1 MKKTCMFLLMM
12 FAGLATSSAQEI
24 IEVADTT
31 SETSVPEQ
39 NYNNKPQISNL
50 KPQTLKPQIL
60 IGFLSYDSAL
70 VSMPEY
76 AIAQQRI
83 AETRQA
89 YDDEMKRVEREFNDK
104 YEEFL
109 ENRKD
114 YPRTILLKRQ
124 TELQELLEK
133 NIEFKNKSRKE
144 LQQIERQILAPLRI
158 RLNETIATIA
168 RQQQLTMVV
177 NTDSNACPF
186 LEPMQSVDLNERVI
200 KALGN

>member
-1 MKKTCMFLLMM
+1 MMKKLVFILVTMM
-12 FAGLATSSAQEI
+12 CGLNISAQDDSTKV
-24 IEVADTT
+24 EVPTYQ
-31 SETSVPEQ
+31 ETS
-39 NYNNKPQISNL
+39 NMKPHISN
-50 KPQTLKPQIL
+50 II

-76 AIAQQRI
+76 AIAQQQI

-89 YDDEMKRVEREFNDK
+89 YDDEMKRVEKEFNDK

-133 NIEFKNKSRKE
+133 NIAFKNQSRKE

-186 LEPMQSVDLNERVI
+186 IEPMQSVDLNEAVI
-200 KALGN
+200 RALRN

>member
-1 MKKTCMFLLMM
+1 MMKKLVFILVTMM
-12 FAGLATSSAQEI
+12 CGLNISAQDDSTKVEVPTYQETSSI
-24 IEVADTT
+24 
-31 SETSVPEQ
+31 
-39 NYNNKPQISNL
+39 KPQISN
-50 KPQTLKPQIL
+50 II

-76 AIAQQRI
+76 AIAQQQI

-89 YDDEMKRVEREFNDK
+89 YDDEMKRVEKEFNDK

-133 NIEFKNKSRKE
+133 NIAFKNQSRQE

-186 LEPMQSVDLNERVI
+186 IEPMQSVDLNETVI
-200 KALGN
+200 RALRN

>member
-1 MKKTCMFLLMM
+1 MMKKLVLVLVTMM
-12 FAGLATSSAQEI
+12 CGLNISAQDDSTKV
-24 IEVADTT
+24 EVPTYQ
-31 SETSVPEQ
+31 ETS
-39 NYNNKPQISNL
+39 NIKPQFSN
-50 KPQTLKPQIL
+50 II

-76 AIAQQRI
+76 AIAQQQI
-83 AETRQA
+83 AQTRQA
-89 YDDEMKRVEREFNDK
+89 YDDEMKRVEKEFNDK

-133 NIEFKNKSRKE
+133 NIAFKNQSRKE
-144 LQQIERQILAPLRI
+144 LQQIEQQILAPLRI

-186 LEPMQSVDLNERVI
+186 IEPMQSVDLNETVI
-200 KALGN
+200 RALRN

>member
-1 MKKTCMFLLMM
+1 MMKKLVFILVTMM
-12 FAGLATSSAQEI
+12 CGLNISAQVDSTKV
-24 IEVADTT
+24 EVPTYQ
-31 SETSVPEQ
+31 ETS
-39 NYNNKPQISNL
+39 NIKPQISN
-50 KPQTLKPQIL
+50 II

-76 AIAQQRI
+76 AIAQQQI

-89 YDDEMKRVEREFNDK
+89 YDDEMKRVEKEFNDK

-133 NIEFKNKSRKE
+133 NIAFKNQSRKE

-186 LEPMQSVDLNERVI
+186 IEPMQSVDLNETVI
-200 KALGN
+200 RALRN

>member
-1 MKKTCMFLLMM
+1 MFLLMM
-12 FAGLATSSAQEI
+12 LAGLTTSFAQDI
-24 IEVADTT
+24 IEVADSISQP
-31 SETSVPEQ
+31 SEPELD
-39 NYNNKPQISNL
+39 YSN
-50 KPQTLKPQIL
+50 KPQIL
-60 IGFLSYDSAL
+60 IGYLSYDSAL

-76 AIAQQRI
+76 AIAQRQI

-89 YDDEMKRVEREFNDK
+89 YDAEMKRVEKEFNDK

-133 NIEFKNKSRKE
+133 NIEFKNESRRE

-158 RLNETIATIA
+158 RLNETIASIA
-168 RQQQLTMVV
+168 RQQRLTMVV

-186 LEPMQSVDLNERVI
+186 IEPTQSIDLNDVVI
-200 KALGN
+200 RALGN

>member
-1 MKKTCMFLLMM
+1 MMKKLVLVLVTMM
-12 FAGLATSSAQEI
+12 CGLNISAQDDSTKV
-24 IEVADTT
+24 EVPTYQ
-31 SETSVPEQ
+31 ETS
-39 NYNNKPQISNL
+39 NIKPQISN
-50 KPQTLKPQIL
+50 II

-76 AIAQQRI
+76 AIAQQQI
-83 AETRQA
+83 AQTRQA
-89 YDDEMKRVEREFNDK
+89 YDDEMKRVEKEFNDK

-133 NIEFKNKSRKE
+133 NIAFKNQSRQE

-186 LEPMQSVDLNERVI
+186 IEPMQSVDLNETVI
-200 KALGN
+200 RALRK

>member
-1 MKKTCMFLLMM
+1 MMKKLVLVLVTMM
-12 FAGLATSSAQEI
+12 CGLNISAQDDSTKV
-24 IEVADTT
+24 EVPTYQKT
-31 SETSVPEQ
+31 S
-39 NYNNKPQISNL
+39 NNKPQISN
-50 KPQTLKPQIL
+50 II

-76 AIAQQRI
+76 AIAQQQI

-89 YDDEMKRVEREFNDK
+89 YDDEMKRVEKEFNDK

-133 NIEFKNKSRKE
+133 NIAFKNQSRKE

-186 LEPMQSVDLNERVI
+186 IEPMQSVDLNETVI
-200 KALGN
+200 RALRN

>member
-1 MKKTCMFLLMM
+1 MMKKLVFILVTMM
-12 FAGLATSSAQEI
+12 CGLNISAQDDSTKVEVPTYQETSSI
-24 IEVADTT
+24 
-31 SETSVPEQ
+31 
-39 NYNNKPQISNL
+39 KPQISN
-50 KPQTLKPQIL
+50 II

-76 AIAQQRI
+76 AIAQQQI

-89 YDDEMKRVEREFNDK
+89 YDDEMKRVEKEFNDK

-133 NIEFKNKSRKE
+133 NIAFKNQSRKE

-186 LEPMQSVDLNERVI
+186 IEPMQSVDLNETVI
-200 KALGN
+200 RALRN

>member
-1 MKKTCMFLLMM
+1 MMKKLVLVLVTMM
-12 FAGLATSSAQEI
+12 CGLNISAQDDSTKV
-24 IEVADTT
+24 EVPTYQ
-31 SETSVPEQ
+31 ETS
-39 NYNNKPQISNL
+39 NIKPQISN
-50 KPQTLKPQIL
+50 II

-76 AIAQQRI
+76 AIAQQQI
-83 AETRQA
+83 AQTRQA
-89 YDDEMKRVEREFNDK
+89 YDDEMKRVEKEFNDK

-133 NIEFKNKSRKE
+133 NIAFKNQSRKE

-186 LEPMQSVDLNERVI
+186 IEPMQSVDLNETVI
-200 KALGN
+200 RALRN

>member
-1 MKKTCMFLLMM
+1 MMKKLVFILVTMM
-12 FAGLATSSAQEI
+12 CGLNISAQDDSTKVEVPTYQETSSI
-24 IEVADTT
+24 
-31 SETSVPEQ
+31 
-39 NYNNKPQISNL
+39 KPQISN
-50 KPQTLKPQIL
+50 II

-76 AIAQQRI
+76 AIAQQQI
-83 AETRQA
+83 AQTRQA
-89 YDDEMKRVEREFNDK
+89 YDDEMKRVEKEFNDK

-133 NIEFKNKSRKE
+133 NIAFKNQSRKE

-186 LEPMQSVDLNERVI
+186 IEPMQSVDLNETVI
-200 KALGN
+200 RALRN

>member
-1 MKKTCMFLLMM
+1 MMKKLVLVLVTMM
-12 FAGLATSSAQEI
+12 CGLNISAQDDSTKVEVPTYQETSSI
-24 IEVADTT
+24 
-31 SETSVPEQ
+31 
-39 NYNNKPQISNL
+39 KPQISN
-50 KPQTLKPQIL
+50 II

-76 AIAQQRI
+76 AIAQQQI

-89 YDDEMKRVEREFNDK
+89 YDDEMKRVEKEFNDK

-133 NIEFKNKSRKE
+133 NIAFKNQSRKE

-186 LEPMQSVDLNERVI
+186 IEPMQSVDLNETVI
-200 KALGN
+200 RALRN

>member
-1 MKKTCMFLLMM
+1 MIF
-12 FAGLATSSAQEI
+12 GLSVSAQT
-24 IEVADTT
+24 DSTT
-31 SETSVPEQ
+31 VDSTAIHEETSNFKLQ
-39 NYNNKPQISNL
+39 TSNI
-50 KPQTLKPQIL
+50 T

-76 AIAQQRI
+76 AIAQKNI
-83 AETRQA
+83 ADTRQA
-89 YDDEMKRVEREFNDK
+89 YDAEMQRVEKEFNEK

-124 TELQELLEK
+124 NELQDLLQQ
-133 NIEFKNKSRKE
+133 NITFKNKSRRE

-168 RQQQLTMVV
+168 REKGLSLVV
-177 NTDSNACPF
+177 NTDADACPF
-186 LEPMQSVDLNERVI
+186 IEPMISVDLNAEVI
-200 KALGN
+200 KALGK

>member
-1 MKKTCMFLLMM
+1 MMKKLVLVLVTMM
-12 FAGLATSSAQEI
+12 CGLNISAQDDSTKV
-24 IEVADTT
+24 EVPTYQ
-31 SETSVPEQ
+31 ETS
-39 NYNNKPQISNL
+39 NIKPQISN
-50 KPQTLKPQIL
+50 II

-76 AIAQQRI
+76 AIAQQQI

-89 YDDEMKRVEREFNDK
+89 YDDEMKRVEKEFNDK

-133 NIEFKNKSRKE
+133 NIAFKNQSRQE

-186 LEPMQSVDLNERVI
+186 IEPMQSVDLNETVI
-200 KALGN
+200 RALRN

>member
-1 MKKTCMFLLMM
+1 MMKKLVFILVTMM
-12 FAGLATSSAQEI
+12 CGLNISAQDDSTKV
-24 IEVADTT
+24 EVPTYQ
-31 SETSVPEQ
+31 ETS
-39 NYNNKPQISNL
+39 NIKPQISN
-50 KPQTLKPQIL
+50 II

-76 AIAQQRI
+76 AIAQQQI

-89 YDDEMKRVEREFNDK
+89 YDDEMKRVEKEFNDK

-133 NIEFKNKSRKE
+133 NIAFKNQSRKE

-186 LEPMQSVDLNERVI
+186 IEPMQSVDLNEAVI
-200 KALGN
+200 RALRN

>member
-1 MKKTCMFLLMM
+1 MKKLILVLVTMM
-12 FAGLATSSAQEI
+12 CGLNISAQDDSTKVEVPTYQETSSI
-24 IEVADTT
+24 
-31 SETSVPEQ
+31 
-39 NYNNKPQISNL
+39 KPQISN
-50 KPQTLKPQIL
+50 II

-70 VSMPEY
+70 DSMPEY
-76 AIAQQRI
+76 TIAQQQI
-83 AETRQA
+83 AQTRQA
-89 YDDEMKRVEREFNDK
+89 YDDEMKRVEKEFNDK

-133 NIEFKNKSRKE
+133 NIAFKNQSRKE

-186 LEPMQSVDLNERVI
+186 IEPMQSVDLNETVI
-200 KALGN
+200 RALRN

>member
-1 MKKTCMFLLMM
+1 MMKKLVLVLVTMM
-12 FAGLATSSAQEI
+12 CGLNISAQDDSTKV
-24 IEVADTT
+24 EVPTYQKT
-31 SETSVPEQ
+31 S
-39 NYNNKPQISNL
+39 NIKPQISN
-50 KPQTLKPQIL
+50 II

-76 AIAQQRI
+76 AIAQQQI

-89 YDDEMKRVEREFNDK
+89 YDDEMKRVEKEFNDK

-133 NIEFKNKSRKE
+133 NIAFKNQSRKE

-186 LEPMQSVDLNERVI
+186 IEPMQSVDLNETVI
-200 KALGN
+200 RALRN

>member
-1 MKKTCMFLLMM
+1 MMKKLVFILVTMM
-12 FAGLATSSAQEI
+12 CGLNISAQDDSTKVEVPTYQETSSI
-24 IEVADTT
+24 
-31 SETSVPEQ
+31 
-39 NYNNKPQISNL
+39 KPQISN
-50 KPQTLKPQIL
+50 II

-76 AIAQQRI
+76 AIAQQQI

-89 YDDEMKRVEREFNDK
+89 YDDEMKRVEKEFNDK

-133 NIEFKNKSRKE
+133 NIAFKNQSRKE

-158 RLNETIATIA
+158 RLNETIDTIA

-186 LEPMQSVDLNERVI
+186 IEPMQSVDLNETVI
-200 KALGN
+200 RALRN

>member
-1 MKKTCMFLLMM
+1 MMKKLVFILVTMM
-12 FAGLATSSAQEI
+12 CGLNISAQDDSTKV
-24 IEVADTT
+24 EVPTYQ
-31 SETSVPEQ
+31 ETS
-39 NYNNKPQISNL
+39 NIKPQISN
-50 KPQTLKPQIL
+50 II

-76 AIAQQRI
+76 AIAQQQI
-83 AETRQA
+83 AQTRQA
-89 YDDEMKRVEREFNDK
+89 YDDEMKRVEKEFNDK

-133 NIEFKNKSRKE
+133 NIAFKNQSRKE

-186 LEPMQSVDLNERVI
+186 IEPMQSVDLNETVI
-200 KALGN
+200 RALRN

>member
-1 MKKTCMFLLMM
+1 MMKKLVLVLVTMM
-12 FAGLATSSAQEI
+12 CGLNISAQDDSTKVEVPTYQETSSI
-24 IEVADTT
+24 
-31 SETSVPEQ
+31 
-39 NYNNKPQISNL
+39 KPQISN
-50 KPQTLKPQIL
+50 II

-76 AIAQQRI
+76 AIAQQQI
-83 AETRQA
+83 AQTRQA
-89 YDDEMKRVEREFNDK
+89 YDDEMKRVEKEFNDK

-133 NIEFKNKSRKE
+133 NIAFKNQSRQE

-186 LEPMQSVDLNERVI
+186 IEPMQSVDLNETVI
-200 KALGN
+200 RALRN

>member
-1 MKKTCMFLLMM
+1 MMKKLVFILVTMM
-12 FAGLATSSAQEI
+12 CGLNISAQDDSTKVEVPTYQETSSI
-24 IEVADTT
+24 
-31 SETSVPEQ
+31 
-39 NYNNKPQISNL
+39 KPQISN
-50 KPQTLKPQIL
+50 II

-76 AIAQQRI
+76 AIAQQQI
-83 AETRQA
+83 AQTRQA
-89 YDDEMKRVEREFNDK
+89 YDDEMKRVEKEFNDK

-133 NIEFKNKSRKE
+133 NIAFKNQSRQE

-186 LEPMQSVDLNERVI
+186 IEPMQSVDLNETVI
-200 KALGN
+200 RALRN

>member
-1 MKKTCMFLLMM
+1 MMKKLVFILVTMM
-12 FAGLATSSAQEI
+12 CGLNISAQDDSTKVEVPTYQETSSI
-24 IEVADTT
+24 
-31 SETSVPEQ
+31 
-39 NYNNKPQISNL
+39 KPQISN
-50 KPQTLKPQIL
+50 II

-76 AIAQQRI
+76 AIAQQQI

-89 YDDEMKRVEREFNDK
+89 YDDEMKRVEKEFNDK

-133 NIEFKNKSRKE
+133 NIAFKNQSRQE

-177 NTDSNACPF
+177 NTDSNASPF
-186 LEPMQSVDLNERVI
+186 IEPMQSVDLNETVI
-200 KALGN
+200 RALRN

>member
-1 MKKTCMFLLMM
+1 MMKKLVLVLVTMM
-12 FAGLATSSAQEI
+12 CGLNISAQDDSTKV
-24 IEVADTT
+24 EVPTYQ
-31 SETSVPEQ
+31 ETS
-39 NYNNKPQISNL
+39 NIKPQISN
-50 KPQTLKPQIL
+50 II

-70 VSMPEY
+70 VSMPEN
-76 AIAQQRI
+76 AIAQQQI
-83 AETRQA
+83 AQTRQA
-89 YDDEMKRVEREFNDK
+89 YDDEMKRVEKEFNDK

-133 NIEFKNKSRKE
+133 NIAFKNQSRKE

-186 LEPMQSVDLNERVI
+186 IEPMQSVDLNETVI
-200 KALGN
+200 RALRN

>member
-1 MKKTCMFLLMM
+1 MM
-12 FAGLATSSAQEI
+12 CGLNISAQDDSTKV
-24 IEVADTT
+24 EVPTYQ
-31 SETSVPEQ
+31 ETS
-39 NYNNKPQISNL
+39 NIKPQISN
-50 KPQTLKPQIL
+50 II

-76 AIAQQRI
+76 AIAQQQI

-89 YDDEMKRVEREFNDK
+89 YDDEMKRVEKEFNDK

-133 NIEFKNKSRKE
+133 NIAFKNQSRKE

-186 LEPMQSVDLNERVI
+186 IEPMQSVDLNETVI
-200 KALGN
+200 RALRN

>member
-1 MKKTCMFLLMM
+1 MMKKLVFILVTMM
-12 FAGLATSSAQEI
+12 CGLNISAQDDSTKVEVPTYQETSSI
-24 IEVADTT
+24 
-31 SETSVPEQ
+31 
-39 NYNNKPQISNL
+39 KPQISN
-50 KPQTLKPQIL
+50 II

-76 AIAQQRI
+76 AIAQQQI
-83 AETRQA
+83 AQTRQA
-89 YDDEMKRVEREFNDK
+89 YDDEMKRVEKEFNDK

-133 NIEFKNKSRKE
+133 NIAFKNQSRKE

-186 LEPMQSVDLNERVI
+186 IEPMQSVDLNETVI
-200 KALGN
+200 RTLRH

>member
-1 MKKTCMFLLMM
+1 MFLLMM
-12 FAGLATSSAQEI
+12 LAGLTTSFAQDI
-24 IEVADTT
+24 IEVADSISQP
-31 SETSVPEQ
+31 SEPELD
-39 NYNNKPQISNL
+39 YSN
-50 KPQTLKPQIL
+50 KPQIL
-60 IGFLSYDSAL
+60 IGYLSYDSAL

-76 AIAQQRI
+76 AIAQRQI

-89 YDDEMKRVEREFNDK
+89 YDAEMKRVEKEFNDK

-124 TELQELLEK
+124 NELQDLLQQ
-133 NIEFKNKSRKE
+133 NITFKNKSRRE

-168 RQQQLTMVV
+168 REKGLSLVV
-177 NTDSNACPF
+177 NTDADACPF
-186 LEPMQSVDLNERVI
+186 IEPMISVDLNAEVI
-200 KALGN
+200 KALGK

>member
-1 MKKTCMFLLMM
+1 MMKKLVFILVTMM
-12 FAGLATSSAQEI
+12 CGLNISAQDDSTKV
-24 IEVADTT
+24 EVPTYQ
-31 SETSVPEQ
+31 ETS
-39 NYNNKPQISNL
+39 NIKPQISN
-50 KPQTLKPQIL
+50 II

-76 AIAQQRI
+76 AIAQQQI
-83 AETRQA
+83 AQTRQA
-89 YDDEMKRVEREFNDK
+89 YDDEMKRVEKEFNDK

-133 NIEFKNKSRKE
+133 NIAFKNQSRKE

-186 LEPMQSVDLNERVI
+186 IEPMQSVDLNEAVI
-200 KALGN
+200 RALRN

>member
-1 MKKTCMFLLMM
+1 MMKKLVFILVTMM
-12 FAGLATSSAQEI
+12 CGLNISAQVDSTKV
-24 IEVADTT
+24 EVPTYQ
-31 SETSVPEQ
+31 ETS
-39 NYNNKPQISNL
+39 NIKPQISN
-50 KPQTLKPQIL
+50 II

-76 AIAQQRI
+76 AIAQQQI

-89 YDDEMKRVEREFNDK
+89 YDDEMKRVEKEFNDK

-133 NIEFKNKSRKE
+133 NIAFKNQSRQE

-186 LEPMQSVDLNERVI
+186 IEPMQSVDLNETVI
-200 KALGN
+200 RALRN